1 MALGDRPQD
10 QCGVFGIFA
19 PERDVARL
27 TFFALFALQHRGQE
41 SAGIAVNDHD
51 QITVYKYVGLVS
63 RVFSEA
69 ILRSL
74 TGQMAIGHTRYST
87 TGSTGWHNA
96 QPAICSRAGGGSL
109 ALAHNGNLVNTD
121 KLRMELLHDGARLE
135 STSDTEVIAALLAR
149 HPASDVKEAVRD
161 VIPRLRGAFSAV
173 VLTDREVIGFRDPY
187 GIRPLVLGRL
197 GDRYCLASETCAF
210 DIIGATAVR
219 EIMPGEMVW
228 IDGDGYHAER
238 VALPERESLCIF
250 EFIYFARPDS
260 IMKGKTLHEVRR
272 RMGRRLAQESPVDAD
287 LVVPVPD
294 TGNAAAIGFAEESGI
309 PFGIGLVK
317 NRYVGRT
324 FIEPDD
330 SLRRLGIRVKLNPLA
345 ADIRGK
351 RLIAVDDSIVR
362 GNTTRQLVHM
372 LFDAGAAEVH
382 LRISSPPIIYPC
394 FYGIDMASQE
404 EFIAFQKTLED
415 IADEL
420 GTTSLAYLSLEGLHW
435 AAGLEQD
442 CFCTA
447 CFSGSY
453 PCDVPEEFKMS
464 KFRFEEAGRRR

>member
-1 MALGDRPQD
+1 MVPDRPHD
-10 QCGVFGIFA
+10 ECGVFGIFA

-41 SAGIAVNDHD
+41 SAGIAVADHR
-51 QITVYKYVGLVS
+51 QITVFKDVGLVS
-63 RVFSEA
+63 QVFKEA
-69 ILRSL
+69 TLRSL

-87 TGSTGWHNA
+87 TGATGWRNA
-96 QPAICSRAGGGSL
+96 QPVIRSRANGASL

-121 KLRMELLHDGARLE
+121 GLRHELLHNGARLE
-135 STSDTEVIAALLAR
+135 STSDTEVIAALLAD
-149 HPASDVKEAVRD
+149 HPADDVKDAVRE

-197 GDRYCLASETCAF
+197 DNRYCLASETCAL

-219 EIMPGEMVW
+219 EIRPGEMVW
-228 IDGDGYHAER
+228 IDEDGYHAQP
-238 VALPERESLCIF
+238 VARPEREALCVF

-260 IMKGKTLHEVRR
+260 VMKGQTLHDARY
-272 RMGRRLAQESPVDAD
+272 RMGMRLAQESPVEAD

-294 TGNAAAIGFAEESGI
+294 TGNAAAIGFATESGI

-330 SLRRLGIRVKLNPLA
+330 SLRKLGIRMKLNPLA

-351 RLIAVDDSIVR
+351 RIVAVDDSIVR
-362 GNTTRQLVHM
+362 GNTTRQLVKM
-372 LFDAGAAEVH
+372 LFDAGVAEVH
-382 LRISSPPIIYPC
+382 LRVSSPPIIYPC

-404 EFIAFQKTLED
+404 EFIAFERTLED
-415 IADEL
+415 IAGEL
-420 GTTSLAYLSLEGLHW
+420 GATSLAYLSLDGLQW
-435 AAGLEQD
+435 ATGVEEES
-442 CFCTA
+442 FCTA

-453 PCDVPEEFKMS
+453 PCAVPEELRMS
-464 KFRFEEAGRRR
+464 KFRFEEVARRG